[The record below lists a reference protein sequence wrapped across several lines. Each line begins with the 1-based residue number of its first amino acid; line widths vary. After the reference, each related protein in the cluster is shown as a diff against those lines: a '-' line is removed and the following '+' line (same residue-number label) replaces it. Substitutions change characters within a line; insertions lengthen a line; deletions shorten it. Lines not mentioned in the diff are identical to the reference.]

1 MFQKGVCAHHVLELI
16 WGHEEIVFAV
26 HLAVAAGPG
35 GGGHAELATEPRTDL
50 MHDGRLADAGG
61 TGYDQ
66 QQTRFG
72 WRRHGG
78 QCRSPP
84 GRVGAS
90 GAFNAHR
97 RRPLSPYNPPMSLPI
112 VAIVG
117 RPNVGKSSLLNRF
130 AGRRIS
136 IVDDVPGVTRDRV
149 TALAELEPPLELDT
163 TDTRWVE
170 FTDTGGWGVYTTDDT
185 RIDDAGCD
193 LATLTSDIE
202 GQIGEA
208 MQRATVILFIVD
220 ARDGVVPLD
229 ETVVDLIRKRQLEDR
244 VIIVANKV
252 DDESWE
258 PHAMEA
264 AGLGMGVPQ
273 CVSATSGY
281 GIRDLQELIWT
292 RVEQAETPADAEMQV
307 AIVGCRNAGKSTLI
321 NALAGEERC
330 IVSEIAGPTRD
341 AVAVRFEMAGR
352 PFVAI
357 DTAGLRRRKSFS
369 GDVEYYAYH
378 RMLHA
383 IRRSDVVLF
392 MIDATRKVSQVDRK
406 LAQELQRQFKPT
418 VLVLNK
424 WDLTPDGTDPEEF
437 AEYLTR
443 ELRGLDFAPI
453 VLVSA
458 VEGEGLEDVVTM
470 AFNLREQARHR
481 ETTGKL
487 NNVIESI
494 LKHRGPSSRLGTQAK
509 LFYVS
514 QVATNPPTIALV
526 VNDPKLFEGRY
537 ERYLMNRLREELP
550 FSEVPIRLMFS
561 KRSRKG
567 LQDLKTGQ

>member
-1 MFQKGVCAHHVLELI
+1 
-16 WGHEEIVFAV
+16 
-26 HLAVAAGPG
+26 
-35 GGGHAELATEPRTDL
+35 
-50 MHDGRLADAGG
+50 
-61 TGYDQ
+61 
-66 QQTRFG
+66 
-72 WRRHGG
+72 
-78 QCRSPP
+78 
-84 GRVGAS
+84 
-90 GAFNAHR
+90 
-97 RRPLSPYNPPMSLPI
+97 MSLPV

-149 TALAELEPPLELDT
+149 TALAELEPPLELQT

-170 FTDTGGWGVYTTDDT
+170 FTDTGGWGVYTTEDT
-185 RIDDAGCD
+185 RIDDAGHD
-193 LATLTSDIE
+193 LASLTSDIE

-208 MQRATVILFIVD
+208 MERARVILFIVD

-229 ETVVDLIRKRQLEDR
+229 QTVVDLIRKRQLEER

-252 DDESWE
+252 DDESWV

-264 AGLGMGVPQ
+264 AGLGMGIPQ
-273 CVSATSGY
+273 CVSATSGF
-281 GIRDLQELIWT
+281 GIRDLQEEIWT
-292 RVEQAETPADAEMQV
+292 RVEQGEVPADAEMKV

-330 IVSEIAGPTRD
+330 IVSEIAGTTRD
-341 AVAVRFEMAGR
+341 AVDVRFEMSGK

-392 MIDATRKVSQVDRK
+392 MIDATRKASQVDRK

-424 WDLTPDGTDPEEF
+424 WDLVPEGTDSEEF
-437 AEYLTR
+437 ADYLTR

-458 VEGEGLEDVVTM
+458 ENSEGLEDVVTM
-470 AFNLREQARHR
+470 AFNLCEQSRHR
-481 ETTGKL
+481 EPTGKL
-487 NNVIESI
+487 NTVIESI
-494 LKHRGPSSRLGTQAK
+494 LKQRGPSSRLGTQAK

-514 QVATNPPTIALV
+514 QVAINPPTIAMV

-537 ERYLMNRLREELP
+537 ERYLMNRLREEMP
-550 FSEVPIRLMFS
+550 FSEVPIRLIFS
-561 KRSRKG
+561 KRTRKG
-567 LQDLKTGQ
+567 LQDLKTGSPG